1 MALPEREIELRR
13 LCAAITAA
21 GAGEGSVTVVT
32 GQLGVGKTA
41 LLKEVLR
48 SAEANPGGPR
58 VLAAAASRTEQD
70 FDFGIA
76 CQVLEPLVAE
86 ADARAADRWFAGTAS
101 AARWLFPGAPGWPGW
116 EPGDHND
123 VLTAHGLLGLLAAV
137 GAERPL
143 VVLVDDL
150 HVADRQSLT
159 WLRQCA
165 RRIHELPCALV
176 VTVREGD
183 PGADRPAIRELWEL
197 AKTRIRPANLSEA
210 GVAAVLRAASDGRA
224 GDARFVAACHAASGG
239 NPLYL
244 AEVVRG
250 DPPHGVGPSVLKE
263 RLSAQLAVLPP
274 QVTDCARAI
283 AVLGEHAQPW
293 LVEHLTGADSVA
305 VAEAVRA
312 LGRLGVLD
320 PACPPRFAA
329 PVLRTAIEASM
340 TAQED
345 LRWRVRAA
353 NVFHEAGFAAETV
366 AAQLLEVPAPS
377 PSPWMP
383 EELRTAADAATRRG
397 EPETA
402 ARYLRRALLDL
413 PPGGPER
420 GWRLVDLALTEA
432 AFDVAAA
439 IRHLTQ
445 AIGLLPT
452 PRERAEAVTL
462 LPLSAFL
469 RPEAAVLVGR
479 VGPEDAGAQAGL
491 RLEARIRLTRCED
504 PALLAGAVD
513 RLRELGPEPS
523 IATLAERELLAVLL
537 HAATLSAG
545 MPARTVVELTDRL
558 LRCAPA
564 SSAEFAGT
572 APLLIISALAAGAV
586 GPTWSWLESAAGE
599 PVLGRPSRPASLISA
614 RAAVLAQTGQLTRA
628 RSTAWEAYELIGG
641 NLGEAPESL
650 VMALVAT
657 AVVTRDERLAT
668 TLVEHYDEQALGRAG
683 LHVRAALLMLRGA
696 ATAVEDPRGALARF
710 LDCGAALHRAGWR
723 NPALF
728 PWRTWSAW
736 LQQRLGDPVS
746 AGELIDDEV
755 RWARRWGAPAP
766 IGRALRIKASLSSGP
781 EADRLVAESIE
792 SSRASGD
799 RLELVR
805 ALLAE
810 GALLRDGGKAGAE
823 ERFREAFR
831 LAEGC
836 GAPWL
841 TGRTAEETTGPGTA
855 AGPSAALS
863 EAEGRVV
870 GLALD
875 GLTNGEI
882 AAEINVTRRAVEKH
896 LTNCYRKLGISGRAE
911 LAEVFGA
918 WGFGARSSA

>member
-1 MALPEREIELRR
+1 MALAEREPELRR
-13 LCAAITAA
+13 LLGAIAAA
-21 GAGEGSVTVVT
+21 GAGDGSVTVVT

-41 LLKEVLR
+41 LLKEILR
-48 SAEANPGGPR
+48 SAEADPGGPR
-58 VLAAAASRTEQD
+58 VLTAAASRTEQD

-86 ADARAADRWFAGTAS
+86 ADAGAADRWFAGTAG

-116 EPGDHND
+116 EPGEHND
-123 VLTAHGLLGLLAAV
+123 VLTAHGLVGLLAAIS
-137 GAERPL
+137 ADRPL
-143 VVLVDDL
+143 AVLVDDL

-165 RRIHELPCALV
+165 RRIHDLPCALV

-197 AKTRIRPANLSEA
+197 AKTRIRPGNLSED
-210 GVAAVLRAASDGRA
+210 GVAAVLRAMSDGRA
-224 GDARFVAACHAASGG
+224 GDPRVVAACHAASTG

-244 AEVVRG
+244 NEVVRRA
-250 DPPHGVGPSVLKE
+250 GPSVLGE

-274 QVTDCARAI
+274 QVGDCARAI

-305 VAEAVRA
+305 VAEAVRS
-312 LGRLGVLD
+312 LERLGVFA

-329 PVLRTAIEASM
+329 PVLRTAIETSM

-345 LRWRVRAA
+345 LRLRVRAA
-353 NVFHEAGFAAETV
+353 TVFHEAGFAAETV

-377 PSPWMP
+377 PAPWMP

-413 PPGGPER
+413 PPDGPER

-432 AFDVAAA
+432 AFDVSAA

-469 RPEAAVLVGR
+469 RPEAAVLVAR
-479 VGPEDAGAQAGL
+479 VTPEDAGAQAGL

-504 PALLAGAVD
+504 PSLLAGAVD
-513 RLRELGPEPS
+513 RLRELGPEPP

-545 MPARTVVELTDRL
+545 MPAATVAELTDRL

-572 APLLIISALAAGAV
+572 APLLIISALTAGAL
-586 GPTWSWLESAAGE
+586 GPTSAWLESAVGE
-599 PVLGRPSRPASLISA
+599 PVRGRPARPASLIAA
-614 RAAVLAQTGQLTRA
+614 RGAVLAQTGQLTRA
-628 RSTAWEAYELIGG
+628 RATAWEAYELIGG

-650 VMALVAT
+650 VMALVAI

-668 TLVEHYDEQALGRAG
+668 TLVEHYDEHALGRAG
-683 LHVRAALLMLRGA
+683 LHIRAALLMLRGA

-736 LQQRLGDPVS
+736 LQRRLGDPVS

-755 RWARRWGAPAP
+755 RWARSWGAPAP
-766 IGRALRIKASLSSGP
+766 LGRALRIKASLSSG
-781 EADRLVAESIE
+781 AGDTDGLLAESIAT
-792 SSRASGD
+792 SRASGD

-810 GALLRDGGKAGAE
+810 GALLRDAGKAGAAD
-823 ERFREAFR
+823 RFREAYR

-841 TGRTAEETTGPGTA
+841 TCRTAEETTGPGTP

-870 GLALD
+870 GFALD